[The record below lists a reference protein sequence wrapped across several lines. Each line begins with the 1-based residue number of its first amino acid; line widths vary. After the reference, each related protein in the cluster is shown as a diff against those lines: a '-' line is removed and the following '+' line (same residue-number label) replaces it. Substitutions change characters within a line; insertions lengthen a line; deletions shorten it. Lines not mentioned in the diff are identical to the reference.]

1 MERQLLGLL
10 SRCGEEFKQRA
21 RRRRRNRII
30 RRCLAVA
37 LGVGFLFFV
46 RKNAPPES
54 AANEELRAMAESVRA
69 AIRFMGHELATAV
82 GRPQDGEEMADDLEL
97 AFLEGRMSVN
107 PDGGLEVLIPDDETP
122 GVYYKLNMSGTPD
135 GSMRVWTEGEGGDQV
150 DVVLGEDDDGVE
162 REPAMGVFGV
172 PVSEMVE
179 GKGSV
184 RFEDDDDDGGGGGG
198 GGAKK
203 GGFFAGRFGGK

>member
-1 MERQLLGLL
+1 LERQLLGLL

-97 AFLEGRMSVN
+97 AFLEGRMS
-107 PDGGLEVLIPDDETP
+107 
-122 GVYYKLNMSGTPD
+122 GTPD

-172 PVSEMVE
+172 PVSEMTE